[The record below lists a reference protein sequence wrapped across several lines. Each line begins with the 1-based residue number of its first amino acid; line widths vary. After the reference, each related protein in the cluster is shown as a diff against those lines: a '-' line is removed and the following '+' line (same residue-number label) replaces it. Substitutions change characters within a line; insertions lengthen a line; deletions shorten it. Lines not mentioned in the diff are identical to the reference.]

1 MANPTDFQK
10 EELSSATM
18 AKMDAFGARLRNQFS
33 INETFRFAKE
43 QEWLQSLRQH
53 AGVYDPEVEQ
63 KLDQKRSRV
72 YPKITRSKNIS
83 VEARLHDICF
93 PDTGKNWGIDPSP
106 DSTIPDFAMQQVM
119 QQLMAEEAQKVMAA
133 IQQQQQQNPGVEIPM
148 PESIP
153 LPSQEKV
160 DLRIQQFAK
169 KACQKME
176 TEIADQLLDTK
187 YEDCVKKAL
196 RSGLYLGTGLV
207 KGPLVEMAELKRWV
221 LDPARQQY
229 VLETKRVPRPYLE
242 FVRVW
247 DIYPDMSVTEFD
259 QAEGIFQRHVM
270 TKHEVRALAKRED
283 FFAKRVLDY
292 LRSNPEGDCDFKN
305 WEIELQQISKD
316 ANVTELRKGRKYE
329 VLEYWGY
336 VDARDLLSAGVT
348 VEGLTEDREDIEFEA
363 QVWLLGNIVIKATL
377 NQVPKQRRPYH
388 VFYFEKDDSN
398 IFGNSLAKVIRD
410 TQTTICAAARMILD
424 NGAICAGPQVEVNV
438 DLIDTTATDT
448 TEIFPFKIWLRSGIG
463 VDAQYPA
470 LRTVNMDSHIAEYLS
485 IIKQWMEFGDLETA
499 FPTYMLIEPQK
510 LGNETAQG
518 ASLRYGT
525 VNITVKDVAKNFDN
539 FNAGI
544 IEGMYEWN
552 MEFSEKQEIKGDYRV
567 KSKGYTSLIAKEVR
581 AQALQN
587 INQTLTDEDRGW
599 IKRREYLSEI
609 WKALD
614 LPQDVLRTEEEYR
627 EYIAQTADPRM
638 MELQLEKIA
647 AEISK
652 ARALSLSNIAGAK
665 KKNIEAQKLAEG
677 EPEKSEK
684 KEEAA

>member
-18 AKMDAFGARLRNQFS
+18 AQIDAFGARLHNQFS
-33 INETFRFAKE
+33 INESFRFQKE
-43 QEWLQSLRQH
+43 QEWLQSQRQH
-53 AGVYDPEVEQ
+53 AGVYDPEVEN

-106 DSTIPDFAMQQVM
+106 DSTIPDFAMQKVM
-119 QQLMAEEAQKVMAA
+119 EDLMREEAQKVMETVK
-133 IQQQQQQNPGVEIPM
+133 QQQQQNPAVEIPM

-153 LPSQEKV
+153 LPSEEKV
-160 DLRIQQFAK
+160 QLRIQQFAK

-176 TEIADQLLDTK
+176 IEIADQLLDTK

-196 RSGLYLGTGLV
+196 RSGLYLGTGLI
-207 KGPLVEMAELKRWV
+207 KGPLVEMAELKRWI
-221 LDPARQQY
+221 LDPVRQQY
-229 VLETKRVPRPYLE
+229 ALDTRQVPRPYLE

-270 TKHEVRALAKRED
+270 TKHEVPALSKRED
-283 FFAKRVLDY
+283 FFGNRILGY

-316 ANVTELRKGRKYE
+316 SNVTELRKGRKYE

-336 VDARDLLSAGVT
+336 VDARDLISAGVT
-348 VEGLTEDREDIEFEA
+348 IEGITEDREDIEFEA

-377 NQVPKQRRPYH
+377 NQVPKARRPYH

-410 TQTTICAAARMILD
+410 TQITICAAARMILD
-424 NGAICAGPQVEVNV
+424 NGAICAGPQLELNTDLLDLTAQDATEVS
-438 DLIDTTATDT
+438 
-448 TEIFPFKIWLRSGIG
+448 PFKEWFRSGMG

-470 LRTVNMDSHIAEYLS
+470 VRTISMDSHTAEYLS

-510 LGNETAQG
+510 MGNETAQG
-518 ASLRYGT
+518 ASLRFGS
-525 VNITVKDVAKNFDN
+525 VNITVKDVAKNFDD

-552 MEFSEKQEIKGDYRV
+552 MEFSEKQEVKGDYRV

-627 EYIAQTADPRM
+627 EYIEQTADPRM
-638 MELQLEKIA
+638 MELQLEHLA
-647 AEISK
+647 AEIQK
-652 ARALSLSNIAGAK
+652 LRALSLSNVAGAK
-665 KKNIEAQKLAEG
+665 LKNLEAAQIAAG
-677 EPEKSEK
+677 QGQEPEKKEK
-684 KEEAA
+684 AA